1 MITYRFP
8 TNVSLTEVT
17 QDYVIQRENLLGIKL
32 MPFVRRDTQ
41 IIEWDELDFE
51 IGMTAPHNMNTD
63 PKIGGRPGSKTHKY
77 TPLFFKETD
86 LLKESDFLMP
96 RAMGTLGGVIDMSA
110 EIARTTKART
120 DKNFLRAEY
129 LVWQTLKG
137 RLQYNE
143 NGVRVDETFP
153 VQTQNALVDWDEFVT
168 ATIIADFQ
176 AMALSGVAVPAPI
189 SKKAPPT

>member
-110 EIARTTKART
+110 EIARPRKLERTRISCALNILCGRRSKASSVQR
-120 DKNFLRAEY
+120 KRRA
-129 LVWQTLKG
+129 G
-137 RLQYNE
+137 
-143 NGVRVDETFP
+143 
-153 VQTQNALVDWDEFVT
+153 
-168 ATIIADFQ
+168 
-176 AMALSGVAVPAPI
+176 
-189 SKKAPPT
+189 